1 MTTYDAAFES
11 ALSSNVTKT
20 IGLAIECAGQ
30 SFTDFINDLPEE
42 VYTEEKQKLAEHIL
56 HHLKAINSLAM
67 TSFLYTE
74 DKLNKFEED
83 EPGKLEAVAEE
94 LKDSDIIN
102 ELQTVL
108 NATSEELDNAVDKR
122 NADLAVKQMEKLM
135 KEAGLS

>member
-20 IGLAIECAGQ
+20 IGLGIECAGQ
-30 SFTDFINDLPEE
+30 SFTDFINDLPDE

-56 HHLKAINSLAM
+56 HHLKAINSIAM

-74 DKLNKFEED
+74 DKLTKFEQD
-83 EPGKLEAVAEE
+83 EPGKLQSVAKE
-94 LKDSDIIN
+94 LGESKVIKD
-102 ELQTVL
+102 LQTVL
-108 NATSEELDNAVDKR
+108 DSTTEQLDEAVDKR
-122 NADLAVKQMEKLM
+122 NSALAVEQMEKLM